1 MGKASVEQKTY
12 MYMPKKDYVVYYYK
26 DDNIDEIP
34 LHYHEFYE
42 ILFIID
48 GNLDYIIGDD
58 IYHLEKGDLLFIPPG
73 VFHNPIIHNFDIP
86 YERYVVWI
94 SVFAM
99 NKIFELDEDADM
111 FKDESVN
118 KLFLFRTEGYTRI
131 ALEGKFRE
139 LFNSYEEKKFCYK
152 SEGYSIITQILTL
165 YNRELYNR
173 SQNIISETT
182 DTLISSI
189 LHYINANIAQD
200 LSLDKISSVFFTNK
214 YTISHKFK
222 DIMKISYYQYVIQK
236 RLSIGKQYLLEGMP
250 ANTVYKVCGF
260 SDYACFYRA
269 FKKKYGFSPS
279 KLKKI
284 HNEYMNIE

>member
-26 DDNIDEIP
+26 DDDIDEIP

-139 LFNSYEEKKFCYK
+139 LFNSYEEKNFCYK

-189 LHYINANIAQD
+189 LHYINANLAQD

-269 FKKKYGFSPS
+269 FKKEYGFPPS

-284 HNEYMNIE
+284 HNEYMNI

>member
-1 MGKASVEQKTY
+1 MGKASLEEKTY
-12 MYMPKKDYVVYYYK
+12 MYMPKKDYAVYYYK
-26 DDNIDEIP
+26 DDEIDEIP

-42 ILFIID
+42 ILFLID
-48 GNLDYIIGDD
+48 GNLDYIIGDE
-58 IYHLEKGDLLFIPPG
+58 IYHLQKGDLLFIPPG

-173 SQNIISETT
+173 SQNIINGTT
-182 DTLISSI
+182 DTLISNV
-189 LHYINANIAQD
+189 LHYIDTHITDD
-200 LSLDKISSVFFTNK
+200 LSLDKIESIFYISK

-269 FKKKYGFSPS
+269 FKKEYGFPPS

-284 HNEYMNIE
+284 HNEYMNI

>member
-26 DDNIDEIP
+26 DDDIDEIP

-236 RLSIGKQYLLEGMP
+236 RLSVGKQYLLEGMP

-269 FKKKYGFSPS
+269 FKKEYGFPPS

-284 HNEYMNIE
+284 HSEYMNI

>member
-236 RLSIGKQYLLEGMP
+236 RLSVGKQYLLEGMP

-269 FKKKYGFSPS
+269 FKKEYGFPPS

-284 HNEYMNIE
+284 HSEYMNI

>member
-26 DDNIDEIP
+26 DDDIDEIP

-173 SQNIISETT
+173 SQNIINGTT

-236 RLSIGKQYLLEGMP
+236 RLSVGKQYLLEGMP

-269 FKKKYGFSPS
+269 FKKEYGFPPS

-284 HNEYMNIE
+284 HNEYMNI

>member
-1 MGKASVEQKTY
+1 MGKASLEEKTY
-12 MYMPKKDYVVYYYK
+12 MYMPKKDYAVYYYK
-26 DDNIDEIP
+26 DDEIDEIP

-42 ILFIID
+42 ILFLID
-48 GNLDYIIGDD
+48 GNLDYIISDE
-58 IYHLEKGDLLFIPPG
+58 IYHLQKGDLLFIPPG

-173 SQNIISETT
+173 SQNIINGTT

-250 ANTVYKVCGF
+250 AHTLYTVCGF

-269 FKKKYGFSPS
+269 FKKEYGFPPS

-284 HNEYMNIE
+284 HNEYMNI

>member
-26 DDNIDEIP
+26 DDDIDEIP

-48 GNLDYIIGDD
+48 GNLDYIIGYD

-111 FKDESVN
+111 CKDESVN

-173 SQNIISETT
+173 SQNIINGTT

-269 FKKKYGFSPS
+269 FKKEYGFPPS

-284 HNEYMNIE
+284 HSEYMNI

>member
-26 DDNIDEIP
+26 DDDIDEIP

-173 SQNIISETT
+173 SQNIINGTT

-200 LSLDKISSVFFTNK
+200 LSLDKISSVFF
-214 YTISHKFK
+214 Y
-222 DIMKISYYQYVIQK
+222 
-236 RLSIGKQYLLEGMP
+236 
-250 ANTVYKVCGF
+250 
-260 SDYACFYRA
+260 
-269 FKKKYGFSPS
+269 
-279 KLKKI
+279 
-284 HNEYMNIE
+284 

>member
-26 DDNIDEIP
+26 DDDIDEIP

-269 FKKKYGFSPS
+269 FKKEYGFPPS

-284 HNEYMNIE
+284 HNEYMNI

>member
-1 MGKASVEQKTY
+1 MENTLIEKKTY

-26 DDNIDEIP
+26 DNNIEQIP

-42 ILFIID
+42 LLFLID
-48 GNLDYIIGDD
+48 GNLDYIVGDD

-86 YERYVVWI
+86 YERYVLWI

-99 NKIFELDEDADM
+99 KKIFELDEDAGM
-111 FKDESVN
+111 FRDESVN
-118 KLFLFRTEGYTRI
+118 KLFLFRSKGYVNVTLQD
-131 ALEGKFRE
+131 AFKE
-139 LFNSYEEKKFCYK
+139 LFKSYEEKKFCYK
-152 SEGYSIITQILTL
+152 SECYSIITKILTL

-173 SQNIISETT
+173 TNNIMSGTK
-182 DTLISSI
+182 DTLISNV
-189 LHYINANIAQD
+189 LHYIDTHITDD
-200 LSLDKISSVFFTNK
+200 LSLDKIESIFYISK

-222 DIMKISYYQYVIQK
+222 EVMNISYYQYVIQK
-236 RLSIGKQYLLEGMP
+236 RLSIGKKFLLDGVP
-250 ANTVYKVCGF
+250 ANIVYKSCGF

-269 FKKKYGFSPS
+269 FKKKYGFYPS